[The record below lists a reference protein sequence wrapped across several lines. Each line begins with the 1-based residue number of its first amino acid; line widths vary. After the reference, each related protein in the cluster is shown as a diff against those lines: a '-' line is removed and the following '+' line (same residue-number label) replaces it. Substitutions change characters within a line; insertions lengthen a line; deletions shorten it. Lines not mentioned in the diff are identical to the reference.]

1 MNLNRP
7 NKLWVDEGRRLYNN
21 RFQKGLDDNDTLM
34 YSTHNEGKSV
44 VPEKFI
50 RTLKGKTNKR
60 MTGGNSRSYLYS
72 TIKLADDYNN
82 SYDQSIGKNTV
93 DADYSALTEEI
104 ETNAKA
110 PKFKVGDRVSITKYQ
125 NIFNKVYTDNC

>member
-1 MNLNRP
+1 MIL
-7 NKLWVDEGRRLYNN
+7 
-21 RFQKGLDDNDTLM
+21 LM

-50 RTLKGKTNKR
+50 RTLKGKTN
-60 MTGGNSRSYLYS
+60 GNSCSYLYS

-125 NIFNKVYTDNC
+125 NIFNKVYTDNW